1 MFAESLH
8 LTVWSPAPP
17 IVSHILPTKSSA
29 VLVNI
34 ISGAGPQQALLYIS
48 ISPRKHTHPGPESSR
63 RQTLP
68 DGLYMLMTFSIVQPG
83 VFGEVNRH
91 PMTDRV
97 GVRSVPIRL
106 QDSFFPVSLE
116 SPPLLLQHTLPACV
130 QRRARCQGHC
140 RSRSRYGSI
149 LDSLSLAA
157 TQSSIDFVL
166 ASPRTLR
173 TVHV

>member
-34 ISGAGPQQALLYIS
+34 ISGADPQRALLYIY